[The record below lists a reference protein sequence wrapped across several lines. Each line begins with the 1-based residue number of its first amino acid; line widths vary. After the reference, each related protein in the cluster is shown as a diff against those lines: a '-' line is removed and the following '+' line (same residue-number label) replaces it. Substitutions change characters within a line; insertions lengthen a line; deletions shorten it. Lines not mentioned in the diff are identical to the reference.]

1 MYDCEICGI
10 GPGCLCA
17 VRECS
22 SYYHPAS
29 KEQVLDRL
37 NKGLYKNHRDNM
49 KKYLKD
55 SFGVTFLEYSELPGD
70 VDETCLADI

>member
-10 GPGCLCA
+10 GPGCLCT
-17 VRECS
+17 VRECPD
-22 SYYHPAS
+22 YYFPAS

-37 NKGLYKNHRDNM
+37 NKGLYKNHRGSM
-49 KKYLKD
+49 KKYLTD
-55 SFGVTFLEYSELPGD
+55 AFGVTFLEYSELPGD